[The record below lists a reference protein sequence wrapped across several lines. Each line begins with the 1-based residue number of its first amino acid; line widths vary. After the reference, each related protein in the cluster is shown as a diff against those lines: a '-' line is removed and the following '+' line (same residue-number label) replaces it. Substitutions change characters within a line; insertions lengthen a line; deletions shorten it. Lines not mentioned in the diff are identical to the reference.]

1 MAITSG
7 REPANRMVAP
17 PVPTMLYR
25 NEGKGHGTVHDNG
38 TSKVALPASL
48 TTKAFGRLRRM
59 YGDSPGGCPPKP
71 VGQSPLPQLALNEP
85 AAASAEASAEPTA
98 TPVTVVVATQAITA
112 APPSAAPAAASS
124 TGNAATPEAV
134 LLAPVVESEIQASS
148 ARFCSALPVAQ
159 QAAVE
164 RAKSVHSEA
173 GGPTDPYLD
182 VTMARFC
189 MENDWNDE
197 KTHAQIRKAVAF
209 RTSNNAA
216 EYRKAL
222 LGGRRLVEFERWQQA
237 GTVLPALPYIGTTW
251 HGDPMQL
258 SGPGGIDVERLL
270 ATISLDDFFDFNLL
284 VLEFNSLNIDKLT
297 LARADG
303 TLVRMVMIINAA
315 GVTFAHL
322 KLMKYTRL
330 VAPLADAYY
339 PEFIASA
346 TSFNVN
352 PVIYVGYNMLRPLLS
367 GLRLMIELGTL
378 TLLC

>member
-1 MAITSG
+1 
-7 REPANRMVAP
+7 
-17 PVPTMLYR
+17 
-25 NEGKGHGTVHDNG
+25 
-38 TSKVALPASL
+38 
-48 TTKAFGRLRRM
+48 
-59 YGDSPGGCPPKP
+59 
-71 VGQSPLPQLALNEP
+71 
-85 AAASAEASAEPTA
+85 
-98 TPVTVVVATQAITA
+98 
-112 APPSAAPAAASS
+112 
-124 TGNAATPEAV
+124 
-134 LLAPVVESEIQASS
+134 
-148 ARFCSALPVAQ
+148 VAQ

-367 GLRLMIELGTL
+367 GLRLMIELGTSADADLALL
-378 TLLC
+378 TSRVRPSARAAKMQKKVQLHMALDVPSIAPPEHLPACYGGSLLQLSPAVRSVLGTDHISEPLLSRLFPGPTKYAGGLHLPPARALERDEEDERRPRGRRSRSETPHE